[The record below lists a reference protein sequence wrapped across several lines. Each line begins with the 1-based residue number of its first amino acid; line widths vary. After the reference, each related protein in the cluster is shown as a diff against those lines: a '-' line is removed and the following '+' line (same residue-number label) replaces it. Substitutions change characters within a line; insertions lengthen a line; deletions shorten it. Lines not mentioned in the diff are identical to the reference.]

1 MKNTDNKGF
10 ILISNDKKMDI
21 SAKINYRGFVFFD
34 DYGLN
39 GKIHKIV
46 DDLIKQFNLMIR
58 QEQFFEEKSFTVLVE
73 GKKEII
79 EREYEGRIFY
89 FLECNIM
96 FPPEALV
103 YPCSFS
109 WEILENNEIKAYWT
123 SDFPEEALIQFLQKN
138 RK

>member
-1 MKNTDNKGF
+1 
-10 ILISNDKKMDI
+10 
-21 SAKINYRGFVFFD
+21 
-34 DYGLN
+34 
-39 GKIHKIV
+39 
-46 DDLIKQFNLMIR
+46 
-58 QEQFFEEKSFTVLVE
+58 
-73 GKKEII
+73 
-79 EREYEGRIFY
+79 
-89 FLECNIM
+89 M